1 MAKEIKKMPMKD
13 TKKDSKKR
21 GVKKKRQQEKRGE
34 ENFTMNLIIEYLPK
48 EEERARRLQRELIKA
63 GFKKPVMHEAIP

>member
-1 MAKEIKKMPMKD
+1 
-13 TKKDSKKR
+13 
-21 GVKKKRQQEKRGE
+21 
-34 ENFTMNLIIEYLPK
+34 MNLIIEYLPK